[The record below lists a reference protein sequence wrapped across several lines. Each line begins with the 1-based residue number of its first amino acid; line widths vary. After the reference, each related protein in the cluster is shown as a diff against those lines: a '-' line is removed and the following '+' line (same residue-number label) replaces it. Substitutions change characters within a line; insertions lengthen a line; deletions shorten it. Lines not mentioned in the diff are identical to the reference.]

1 MFNIFKNS
9 EQANKTGE
17 LTGRYLQQEQ
27 LIKLRNVPAEI
38 DSATITEIITDK
50 NFYHKK
56 FNPDCKRTLHTYK
69 EMKLHKCKVV
79 VDNQTK
85 LMWQK
90 ETSKMW
96 MNYPNAE
103 KWIGDLNEKH
113 WAGFTDWR
121 MPTVE
126 EALSLLQPGI
136 YGNRTIINFIN
147 PVFDFVT
154 WTIWTS
160 DLNQNDASQAFII
173 DYGEG
178 SWSAHNFTS
187 TFFVRAVRNFE

>member
-1 MFNIFKNS
+1 
-9 EQANKTGE
+9 
-17 LTGRYLQQEQ
+17 
-27 LIKLRNVPAEI
+27 
-38 DSATITEIITDK
+38 
-50 NFYHKK
+50 
-56 FNPDCKRTLHTYK
+56 
-69 EMKLHKCKVV
+69 MKLHKCKVV

-96 MNYPNAE
+96 MNYLNAE
-103 KWIGDLNEKH
+103 QWINDLNEKH

-136 YGNRTIINFIN
+136 HGNRTIINFIN

-160 DLNQNDASQAFII
+160 DLNQSDTSQAYVI

-178 SWSAHNFTS
+178 SWSAHNFMS
-187 TFFVRAVRNFE
+187 TFFVRAVRNYK

>member
-1 MFNIFKNS
+1 
-9 EQANKTGE
+9 
-17 LTGRYLQQEQ
+17 
-27 LIKLRNVPAEI
+27 
-38 DSATITEIITDK
+38 
-50 NFYHKK
+50 
-56 FNPDCKRTLHTYK
+56 
-69 EMKLHKCKVV
+69 MKLHKCKVV

-96 MNYPNAE
+96 MNYLNAE
-103 KWIGDLNEKH
+103 QWINDLNEKH
-113 WAGFTDWR
+113 LAGFTDWR

-136 YGNRTIINFIN
+136 HGNRTIINFIN

-160 DLNQNDASQAFII
+160 DLNQTDTSQAYVI

-178 SWSAHNFTS
+178 SWSAHNFMS
-187 TFFVRAVRNFE
+187 TFFVRAVRNYK